1 LLVSIRKH
9 LVNACER
16 LLTAVNE
23 ACHILWRRT
32 MSENRETKKT
42 RTIAFRVTDEEYA
55 EIERVALAVGD
66 DPNNW
71 SRSITVTASREGS
84 GLTKTERLLYEE
96 IARVRYL
103 VGNGFRLLLGSE
115 EATAATSR
123 KVTAQADQRS
133 EMIADDLLSRR
144 K

>member
-1 LLVSIRKH
+1 
-9 LVNACER
+9 
-16 LLTAVNE
+16 
-23 ACHILWRRT
+23 

-55 EIERVALAVGD
+55 EIERVALAVGE

-71 SRSITVTASREGS
+71 SRNMTVTAAREGS

-103 VGNGFRLLLGSE
+103 TGHGFRLLLGTT
-115 EATAATSR
+115 EATAAR
-123 KVTAQADQRS
+123 WKKLTADVDHSAGI
-133 EMIADDLLSRR
+133 IADHLLSRR
-144 K
+144 R

>member
-1 LLVSIRKH
+1 
-9 LVNACER
+9 
-16 LLTAVNE
+16 
-23 ACHILWRRT
+23 

>member
-1 LLVSIRKH
+1 
-9 LVNACER
+9 
-16 LLTAVNE
+16 
-23 ACHILWRRT
+23 

-55 EIERVALAVGD
+55 EIERVALAVGE

-71 SRSITVTASREGS
+71 SRSMTVTAAREGS

-103 VGNGFRLLLGSE
+103 TGHGFRLLFGTT
-115 EATAATSR
+115 EATAAR
-123 KVTAQADQRS
+123 WKKLTADVDHSADI
-133 EMIADDLLSRR
+133 IADHLLSRR
-144 K
+144 R